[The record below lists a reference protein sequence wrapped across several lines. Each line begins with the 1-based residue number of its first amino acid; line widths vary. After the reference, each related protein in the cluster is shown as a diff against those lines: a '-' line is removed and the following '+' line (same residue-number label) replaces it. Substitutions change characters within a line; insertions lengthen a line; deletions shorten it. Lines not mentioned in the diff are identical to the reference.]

1 VVYMR
6 TITDKEMEFAMKLLK
21 NPGQMYSANA
31 LSKEIG
37 ITSMGALK
45 IGNRLIKEGILH
57 TKQIGKGKYYQINKE
72 DSYTQ
77 NYFSLILA
85 QERISA
91 SAYAKRWVLDL
102 QKVEKAEIIVL
113 FGSVLKHGKKAN
125 DIDVLIIVEKNNFK
139 VVQKQIDELNKLSS
153 KKIHPVYQTIKDFK
167 ENVKKDKVI
176 QNAIKGLVVK
186 GEKEFILGVVQ

>member
-1 VVYMR
+1 MR